1 MAAAKSLTPE
11 EIQQMLEYINTR
23 DLKQRNRAMFLLTAM
38 AGLRVSEVAGLT
50 FADVIN
56 ADGSVRGEL
65 YLAAN
70 RVKHQHAR
78 TIYLNSRLQDEMAA
92 YVATCASTKP
102 EFPLFP
108 TRRGLR
114 CHFTPNTLAQHFYWQ
129 YRTAGI
135 KGASS
140 HSGRKT
146 FLTSLASQGVSVFVL
161 AALAGH
167 RNIATTQRYVTVNDE
182 VKRRAVEL
190 V

>member
-11 EIQQMLEYINTR
+11 EIQQMLNYIDTR

-78 TIYLNSRLQDEMAA
+78 TIYLNSRLQDEIAA
-92 YVATCASTKP
+92 YVVGIP
-102 EFPLFP
+102 E
-108 TRRGLR
+108 
-114 CHFTPNTLAQHFYWQ
+114 
-129 YRTAGI
+129 
-135 KGASS
+135 
-140 HSGRKT
+140 
-146 FLTSLASQGVSVFVL
+146 
-161 AALAGH
+161 
-167 RNIATTQRYVTVNDE
+167 QRD
-182 VKRRAVEL
+182 R
-190 V
+190 